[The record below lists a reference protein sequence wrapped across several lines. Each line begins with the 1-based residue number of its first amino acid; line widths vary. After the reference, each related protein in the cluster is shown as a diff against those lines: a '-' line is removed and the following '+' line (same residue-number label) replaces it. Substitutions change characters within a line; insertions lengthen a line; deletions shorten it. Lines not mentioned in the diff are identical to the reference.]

1 MKEQLMKFSLISLL
15 TLVLVGCSKDDDNNN
30 SAAYGELAAKV
41 DGDLFKAST
50 HVGTTFYNG
59 FFRITAMNDL
69 TGETITISV
78 SNAAEGIFDLGQDSH
93 PNNGA
98 IYRPA
103 GGPNYISESG
113 EINITSLDV
122 ENGTA
127 SGTFRFTAT
136 SFLGIKEVTNG
147 EFNNVVLSVN
157 VPISADVDGEA
168 FNSTIVNSGLRQ
180 SKIFIIA
187 LNGNGNDGRL
197 SLEFPGDITVGN
209 YEFGTSTNYEG
220 SYYPNLGGSS
230 YYVSESGTLTITS
243 FNATTR
249 IIEGTFNFTARS
261 VNPNDP
267 VATYEITSGSFSVEI
282 Q

>member
-1 MKEQLMKFSLISLL
+1 MKKQLMKFSFIAFL
-15 TLVLVGCSKDDDNNN
+15 TILLVGCNKDDDSNIG
-30 SAAYGELAAKV
+30 AGDGELVAKV
-41 DGDLFKAST
+41 DGNQFKAST
-50 HVGTTFYNG
+50 NVGATFYNG

-69 TGETITISV
+69 TGETIIISV
-78 SNAAEGIFDLGQDSH
+78 SNASESIFDLGQDSQ

-98 IYRPA
+98 VYRPT

-113 EINITSLDV
+113 EINITRLDV

-147 EFNNVVLSVN
+147 EFNNVLLSIN

-197 SLEFPGDITVGN
+197 SLVFPGDITVGN

-243 FNATTR
+243 FNVTTR

-267 VATYEITSGSFSVEI
+267 VATYEITNGNFSAEI
-282 Q
+282 K